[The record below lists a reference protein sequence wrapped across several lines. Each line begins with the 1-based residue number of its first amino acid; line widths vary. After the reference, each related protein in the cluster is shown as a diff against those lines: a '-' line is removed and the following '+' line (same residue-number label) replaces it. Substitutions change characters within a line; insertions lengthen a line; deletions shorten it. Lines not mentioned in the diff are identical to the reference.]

1 MKRVL
6 TPFALT
12 KSDWKVLVGV
22 AIYFLPPRCFWYP
35 FSGLLCP
42 CILNLSRSFILSPK
56 PYRLTSR
63 VVNFVTDLMKISLL
77 YGLARRRSGRG
88 ARAKGCLGGDFL
100 SLEV

>member
-1 MKRVL
+1 VPMHTKFKPL
-6 TPFALT
+6 FSSITEAL
-12 KSDWKVLVGV
+12 
-22 AIYFLPPRCFWYP
+22 P
-35 FSGLLCP
+35 
-42 CILNLSRSFILSPK
+42 
-56 PYRLTSR
+56 LTSR

>member
-22 AIYFLPPRCFWYP
+22 AIYFLLPRCFW
-35 FSGLLCP
+35 SHVLRSSLP
-42 CILNLSRSFILSPK
+42 CILNLSRAFILSPK

-63 VVNFVTDLMKISLL
+63 VVKFVTDLMKISLL

>member
-1 MKRVL
+1 MH
-6 TPFALT
+6 T
-12 KSDWKVLVGV
+12 KFKPLF
-22 AIYFLPPRCFWYP
+22 YF
-35 FSGLLCP
+35 
-42 CILNLSRSFILSPK
+42 IAEA
-56 PYRLTSR
+56 YRLTSR